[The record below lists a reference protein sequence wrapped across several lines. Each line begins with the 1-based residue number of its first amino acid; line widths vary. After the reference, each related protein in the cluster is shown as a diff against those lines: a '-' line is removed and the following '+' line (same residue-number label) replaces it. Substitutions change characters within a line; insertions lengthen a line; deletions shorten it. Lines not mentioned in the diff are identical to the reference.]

1 MEAWKAS
8 YRFDRRFMSEFVR
21 LTYDDRKL
29 IKDYTH
35 KCHTF
40 NCEYAPANVFWWNDN
55 LDYAFINDVLVY
67 RGVYGDNAVYS
78 PVELPEDVKGFVAIL
93 EKDAVGLSKRIVLN
107 NLSEDMVGR
116 MKDVYGEA
124 FEYGFLRED
133 SDYIYKVS
141 ELINLSGTRFHS
153 KKNLYNKFIKNYDYL
168 YEEIGSNNI
177 EECRRMKDSW
187 VKKRDNDAES
197 DILDRVFDNYDMFDF
212 KGALIRV
219 DGKVEAFTIGEELN
233 DEVFVTHF
241 EKANHEIGG
250 IYQAINQ
257 MFAANT
263 ISGYNYVN
271 REDDMGIEGLRKAKL
286 SYNPDILL
294 HKYYAYRVN

>member
-1 MEAWKAS
+1 
-8 YRFDRRFMSEFVR
+8 MSEFVR

-29 IKDYTH
+29 INDYTR

-93 EKDAVGLSKRIVLN
+93 EKDAVGLSKRMVLN

-116 MKDVYGEA
+116 MKDVYGEV

-141 ELINLSGTRFHS
+141 ELIKLSGTRFHS
-153 KKNLYNKFIKNYDYL
+153 KKNLYNKFIKNYDYS

-177 EECRRMKDSW
+177 EECRRMKDNW

-197 DILDRVFDNYDMFDF
+197 DILDKVFDNYDMFDF
-212 KGALIRV
+212 KGAIIRV

-263 ISGYNYVN
+263 ISGYKYVN